1 MKNINTNIATIEARI
16 EKLLESNVSA
26 EKIERQTSLSIDEI
40 ESVRKNGIEG
50 ASFKAIKQLCI
61 FIAQYDNE
69 ILDKA
74 KRILADIK
82 SGEEK
87 HYRIN
92 KFNPGTNNQH
102 GITRQRLGDGTYVYY
117 VYSDDGYYAKQTDS
131 RDYEDEVILKAII
144 EEIWDNPGIVKEKS
158 IREPIQA

>member
-1 MKNINTNIATIEARI
+1 MTNLNTNIATIESRI

-92 KFNPGTNNQH
+92 KFNPDTKNQH
-102 GITRQRLGDGTYVYY
+102 GITRQKLDDGTFVYY
-117 VYSDDGYYAKQTDS
+117 VYTDDGCYSKQIDS
-131 RDYEDEVILKAII
+131 RDNTDDEILEAIV
-144 EEIWDNPGIVKEKS
+144 EEIWDNPEIVKEKS
-158 IREPIQA
+158 IA